1 VAIGASAGGL
11 EAYSKLFPPLPG
23 DTGMAFIVVQHLDP
37 KHESLLP
44 ELISRM
50 TPMPVIQ
57 AEDGMRVKANQVYII
72 PPDANM
78 AFSQGALRLVPRP
91 ELRGPYMT
99 IDYLFNSLAE
109 EQEDKVIGVILSG
122 TSSDGTQGL
131 EAIKAAG
138 GITFAQDGKSARY
151 DYMPKSAIA
160 TGCVDFVLPPEKI
173 AQELIRISRHPLLTI
188 PSPAK
193 PEELQVAEGTS
204 FEQILRLLYE
214 GTGFDFSQ
222 YKRTTLNRRILRR
235 LVIHRLDSLEAY
247 VAFLKQ
253 TPAELEALAEDL
265 LIKVTAFF
273 RDPEAFEVLREKFFP
288 AILRDKSPDAPIR
301 VWVPACSTGEEAYS
315 LAICWLEF
323 LGDRVATTPIQIFAS
338 DVSDAVIEKART
350 GLYPKNIAAQMSP
363 EHLSRFFNT
372 TETGFEVKKHLR
384 EMCIFAK
391 HNLLQDPPFSKLDL
405 ISCRNMFIYLEPEAQ
420 KRIIPL
426 LHYALNPSGFLMLGA
441 SETIGRF
448 PELFALEDKKWK
460 IYRKKAS
467 REMAKFDLILPRT
480 PVIKKKI
487 PRSLLG
493 KGEKAW
499 STMDLFQEADR
510 YVTKKFAPAGVVINA
525 DWEIL
530 QFRGET
536 DPYLKPAAGEASL
549 NLLKMAREGLAA
561 GLHGAVKEALKSNQ
575 KVKKEDLRLE
585 SDGHR
590 REIDVEVVPLKP
602 GTSEERFLLVLFEE
616 RQVTPTPP
624 EPEPPE
630 KAGRKAAS
638 RDKLLIRQLREELS
652 ATKEYLQ
659 SVIEDL
665 ESSNEELRAA
675 NVETLSVNEEFQSV
689 NEELETAKEELQSAN
704 EELSTMND
712 ELLSRNTELTRMTND
727 YRNLLSSSNI
737 PILMLDLDHK
747 IRLITPAAE
756 ELFHL
761 ISTDLG
767 KPLSNIDLKVSIPDL
782 AEQVQEVV
790 NTSKA
795 RFREVQNREGHWYSL
810 QVWPY
815 QTMENQMEG
824 AVIALVDIDELKR
837 SVLLLEES
845 RQYAQTVIEAMR
857 ESLILLDRDLKVKT
871 ANPSFYET
879 FRVTPQETEGKLFS
893 RLGNRLWD
901 IPELRKRLDEVA
913 SQGASFHNFLVE
925 QDFPGLGLRA
935 MLLNACPISRGEAIE
950 LILLTIVDITALHK
964 AGEEIRKLNEELEQR
979 VKERTAELEQA
990 NRELESF
997 SYSVSHDLKTPIR
1010 AIQGFSR
1017 MLLEEHTAGLDGEAR
1032 RLLQVVV
1039 DNTQLMDRL
1048 VDNLLDLARLAR
1060 LPIRKVS
1067 VDLIAMARGLF
1078 ERQRSQEPGRDLK
1091 LIIKESPLAWG
1102 DYQLLQQVML
1112 DLLGNAVKFTRTK
1125 NPGVIEVGGR
1135 SEGKENIYYVKDNGI
1150 GFDENYAHK
1159 LFLVFQRLH
1168 SGNEYEGTGVG
1179 LALVQRIIQRH
1190 GGRVWAESKVGEGAT
1205 IYFALPQG
1213 EE

>member
-11 EAYSKLFPPLPG
+11 EAYSKLFPALPG

-57 AEDGMRVKANQVYII
+57 AEDGMQVKANQVYII

-78 AFSQGALRLVPRP
+78 AFSQEALRLVRRP

-99 IDYLFNSLAE
+99 IDYLFFSLAE
-109 EQEDKVIGVILSG
+109 EQEDKVIGVLLSG
-122 TSSDGTQGL
+122 TSSDGALGL
-131 EAIKAAG
+131 EAIKRAG

-204 FEQILRLLYE
+204 FEQILKLLYE

-222 YKRTTLNRRILRR
+222 YKYNTLNRRILRR

-253 TPAELEALAEDL
+253 TPAEIEALAEDL
-265 LIKVTAFF
+265 FIKVTAFF
-273 RDPEAFEVLREKFFP
+273 RDPEAFEVLKEKFFP
-288 AILRDKSPDAPIR
+288 AILRHKSPEAAIR

-323 LGDRVATTPIQIFAS
+323 LGDLAATTPVQIFAT

-350 GLYPKNIAAQMSP
+350 GWYPKNIAAQISA
-363 EHLSRFFNT
+363 ERLSRFFT
-372 TETGFEVKKHLR
+372 ATETGYEIKKHLR

-391 HNLLQDPPFSKLDL
+391 HNLLQDPPFSKVDL

-420 KRIIPL
+420 KRIIPM
-426 LHYALNPSGFLMLGA
+426 LHYALNPYGFLMLGA
-441 SETIGRF
+441 SETISGF
-448 PELFALEDKKWK
+448 PELFAPEEKKWK
-460 IYRKKAS
+460 IYRKKAT
-467 REMAKFDLILPRT
+467 REMVKFDLILPRA

-487 PRSLLG
+487 PLSLLG

-510 YVTKKFAPAGVVINA
+510 YVSKKFAPAGVVVNA

-561 GLHGAVKEALKSNQ
+561 GLHSAVQEALKNNR
-575 KVKKEDLRLE
+575 KVKKGGLWLE
-585 SDGHR
+585 SDGRR

-602 GTSEERFLLVLFEE
+602 GLSKERFFLVLFDE
-616 RQVTPTPP
+616 RQVTPTPLEL
-624 EPEPPE
+624 EPAE
-630 KAGRKAAS
+630 KAGRKPVS
-638 RDKLLIRQLREELS
+638 QDKLLIRQLKEELA

-665 ESSNEELRAA
+665 EGSNEELRAA

-689 NEELETAKEELQSAN
+689 NEEMETAKEELQSAN

-712 ELLSRNTELTRMTND
+712 ELQGRNAELTRMTND
-727 YRNLLSSSNI
+727 YRNLLNSSNI
-737 PILMLDLDHK
+737 PILMLDLCHK
-747 IRLITPAAE
+747 IRLITPAAG

-761 ISTDLG
+761 TSTDLG
-767 KPLSNIDLKVSIPDL
+767 KPVSNIDLKIRIADL
-782 AEQVQEVV
+782 EEQVREVTKTSRARFQEV
-790 NTSKA
+790 
-795 RFREVQNREGHWYSL
+795 QDREGHWYSL
-810 QVWPY
+810 QIRPY
-815 QTMENQMEG
+815 QINENKVEG

-837 SVLLLEES
+837 SLVQLDES
-845 RQYAQTVIEAMR
+845 RHYAQTVVEAIR
-857 ESLILLDRDLKVKT
+857 ESLVLLDLDLKVKM

-879 FRVTPQETEGKLFS
+879 FQVSPQETQGKLLYE
-893 RLGNRLWD
+893 LGPQLWD
-901 IPELRKRLDEVA
+901 IPELRKRLGEVA
-913 SQGASFHNFLVE
+913 SQGASFQNFLVE
-925 QDFPGLGLRA
+925 RDFPGTGVQA
-935 MLLNACPISRGEAIE
+935 MLLNASPISQDEE
-950 LILLTIVDITALHK
+950 TNLILLTIVDITALHK

-979 VKERTAELEQA
+979 VKVRTRELEHA

-1017 MLLEEHTAGLDGEAR
+1017 MLLEEHTAGLDGEGR

-1039 DNTQLMDRL
+1039 DNTRLMDRL
-1048 VDNLLDLARLAR
+1048 VDDLLDLGRLA
-1060 LPIRKVS
+1060 LQPIRKVN
-1067 VDLIAMARGLF
+1067 VDLTAMARGLF
-1078 ERQRSQEPGRDLK
+1078 ERLRSQEPGRDLK
-1091 LIIKESPLAWG
+1091 LITKESPRAWG
-1102 DYQLLQQVML
+1102 DYQLLQQVL
-1112 DLLGNAVKFTRTK
+1112 LNLLGNAVKFTSTK

-1150 GFDENYAHK
+1150 GFNENYAHK
-1159 LFLVFQRLH
+1159 MFLVFQRLH
-1168 SGNEYEGTGVG
+1168 GGKEYEGTGVG

-1190 GGRVWAESKVGEGAT
+1190 GGRVWAEGKVGEGAT